1 MTVLVGI
8 LCSDGVV
15 IASDSAATYGTGN
28 AVQTIGQQTVTKV
41 WCLENSLLYASTGS
55 IGTAQLIC
63 GAISNLWKSRQ
74 LTGEKVPTQVDAMA
88 IVARAIVATVESF
101 HRSAAT
107 VASLIGPQAAG
118 QSALCQSLVA
128 LPLKKKACLFQFD
141 NSGAPEQAT
150 DDLPFI
156 SLGLGQPIADPF
168 LAFLKRIL
176 WKDSKPTVAEG
187 RFAAAWTVQ
196 HVIETIPG
204 GVGPPIQLA
213 TLIAN
218 KEPIIE
224 FIDPAEHLQQIDIA
238 ESALRD
244 QIRSFGTPPTAAT
257 PTPPTPNDKG

>member
-1 MTVLVGI
+1 VTVLVGI

-28 AVQTIGQQTVTKV
+28 AVQTIGQQTVTKI
-41 WCLENSLLYASTGS
+41 WELEKSVLYASTGS
-55 IGTAQLIC
+55 IGTAQLISS
-63 GAISNLWKSRQ
+63 AIGNLWKSKQ
-74 LTGEKVPTQVDAMA
+74 LLGNTVVTSVDAMA
-88 IVARAIVATVESF
+88 IIARNIVTTLESI

-118 QSALCQSLVA
+118 QSALSQSLVA
-128 LPLKKKACLFQFD
+128 LPFKKKACLFQFD

-156 SLGLGQPIADPF
+156 SLGIGQPIADPF

-213 TLIAN
+213 TLVAINETAV
-218 KEPIIE
+218 E
-224 FIDPAEHLQQIDIA
+224 FINPAEHLQQKDTV
-238 ESALRD
+238 ETALRE
-244 QIRSFGTPPTAAT
+244 QIRNFGTPPTAAT
-257 PTPPTPNDKG
+257 PDPPTPKF